1 MKLKSFIKD
10 NKVFSAITIVFVL
23 WIALLII
30 LSILFQREVVF
41 YDALAQKDVSK
52 EYQAK
57 IPIYRYFIEPLI
69 GYTLIIAP
77 NTDWIIGYI
86 LIFIIIRL
94 IYYFYRRKGNSIPE
108 KVKLLWYPIKDF
120 IRFAAITIGISLLI
134 CLAII
139 LIMFFG
145 FGFLYVNLYWMLIIQ
160 LLLVIDSVL
169 LVLKLG
175 TILFKGWHPY
185 IRFEYSQKKRAIEPE
200 NKIKAFIIQRG
211 IRREASYLFGIALLI
226 IITNAIL
233 ISTRFPVQEI
243 KADLDENEYLFDFHV
258 HTIMSDGW
266 LTPEERVLWY
276 IEHGVKGAA
285 FSDHDNIRGGK
296 AAREFV
302 KRYNLDFV
310 VIIAEE
316 WTDHGND
323 IHMNLFGIK
332 ESLVPLE
339 SKTPGGPK
347 AMNAEDVIKYVKEQ
361 GGYVIVNHYN
371 YNPNPNG
378 GFGTPYTLEQLRE
391 WGVDGFEIV
400 NGGGIRNLK
409 IREFCLNNSL
419 ICISAS
425 DTHTNEELN
434 SFIKLKIEDSEINV
448 DTIFKNL
455 KKNEHEA
462 VAVDYYPKQVEFPEY
477 INSVLDDLGFNFLD
491 NVIEYFINLNLYQYI
506 SWICWSFGGFI
517 ILSIIYKKIKK
528 LNLNELRNKLE

>member
-1 MKLKSFIKD
+1 MKSFIKD

-226 IITNAIL
+226 I
-233 ISTRFPVQEI
+233 
-243 KADLDENEYLFDFHV
+243 
-258 HTIMSDGW
+258 
-266 LTPEERVLWY
+266 
-276 IEHGVKGAA
+276 
-285 FSDHDNIRGGK
+285 
-296 AAREFV
+296 
-302 KRYNLDFV
+302 
-310 VIIAEE
+310 
-316 WTDHGND
+316 
-323 IHMNLFGIK
+323 
-332 ESLVPLE
+332 
-339 SKTPGGPK
+339 
-347 AMNAEDVIKYVKEQ
+347 
-361 GGYVIVNHYN
+361 
-371 YNPNPNG
+371 
-378 GFGTPYTLEQLRE
+378 
-391 WGVDGFEIV
+391 
-400 NGGGIRNLK
+400 
-409 IREFCLNNSL
+409 
-419 ICISAS
+419 
-425 DTHTNEELN
+425 
-434 SFIKLKIEDSEINV
+434 
-448 DTIFKNL
+448 
-455 KKNEHEA
+455 
-462 VAVDYYPKQVEFPEY
+462 
-477 INSVLDDLGFNFLD
+477 
-491 NVIEYFINLNLYQYI
+491 
-506 SWICWSFGGFI
+506 
-517 ILSIIYKKIKK
+517 
-528 LNLNELRNKLE
+528 